1 MFTARRSAL
10 IDRMDGGVAIF
21 FSSRESIRNNDV
33 HHDFR
38 QDSDLY
44 YLSGF
49 EESDS
54 VLVISAQR
62 EKGQQVSLF
71 LRPKDPEREI
81 WDGIR
86 LGVEQ
91 APEQL
96 GVDQAFCIDELEA
109 RLPQL
114 MQGARHLYYT
124 LGVEG
129 RADDDVTV
137 LESLA
142 KVRRTSRKGKVSPTD
157 VIDIGHVL
165 HEMRLKKTDEEI
177 EVMRR
182 AAALTA
188 EGHIHAMAITR
199 PGLKEYQVGV
209 AMEYQWLVR
218 GAGRNAYPSIVG
230 SGPNACILHY
240 RAGERMLGEGELLL
254 VDAGCEV
261 DYYAS
266 DVTRTWPISG
276 SFTTE
281 QKAVYEIVLK
291 AQKASIDVC
300 RAGEPMESI
309 HQTATRVLV
318 EGLIEL
324 GLLTGSVDDV
334 LEDESYKR
342 FYMHNTSHWIGM
354 DVHDVGAYYHD
365 GRSRPLEPGMV
376 LTVEPGV
383 YISPSDTT
391 VPEGYRGIGIRI
403 EDDILITEGEPENL
417 TAAIPKEVHE
427 IEALV
432 GSRSLDL

>member
-1 MFTARRSAL
+1 MFSTRRSAL

-49 EESDS
+49 EETDA

-62 EKGQQVSLF
+62 EIGQQVILF
-71 LRPKDPEREI
+71 LRAKDPEREV

-91 APEQL
+91 APSVL
-96 GVDQAFCIDELEA
+96 GVDQAFCIDELEE

-114 MQGARHLYYT
+114 LQGARHLYYT

-142 KVRRTSRKGKVSPTD
+142 RVRRTSRKGKVSPTD
-157 VIDIGHVL
+157 VIDTGHVL
-165 HEMRLKKTDEEI
+165 HEMRLKKTDDEI
-177 EVMRR
+177 ASMRQ
-182 AAALTA
+182 AAELTA
-188 EGHIHAMAITR
+188 DGHIHAMAITR

-209 AMEYQWLVR
+209 SMEYQWLVR

-240 RAGERMLGEGELLL
+240 RAGERVLGEGELLL

-266 DVTRTWPISG
+266 DVTRTWPVSG
-276 SFTTE
+276 QFTAE
-281 QKAVYEIVLK
+281 QRAVYEVVLK
-291 AQKASIDVC
+291 SQKASIDVC

-324 GLLTGSVDDV
+324 GLLQGEVDEV
-334 LEDESYKR
+334 IENESYKR

-365 GRSRPLEPGMV
+365 GRSRPLEPRMV
-376 LTVEPGV
+376 LTVEPGI
-383 YISPSDTT
+383 YIAPNDET
-391 VPEGYRGIGIRI
+391 VPENYRGIGIRI
-403 EDDILITEGEPENL
+403 EDDILITEGDPEIL
-417 TAAIPKEVHE
+417 TAAIPKEVE
-427 IEALV
+427 DIEALV
-432 GSRSLDL
+432 GSKSLNL